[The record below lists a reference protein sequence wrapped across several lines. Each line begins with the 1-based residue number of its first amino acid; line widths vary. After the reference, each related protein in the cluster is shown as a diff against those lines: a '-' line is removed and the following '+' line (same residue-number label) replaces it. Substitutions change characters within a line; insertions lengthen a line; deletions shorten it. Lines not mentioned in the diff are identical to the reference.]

1 DYTILS
7 MQDKINIL
15 PLELRFII
23 FEQLNDQYK
32 QYSLG
37 RTCKMMF
44 KIYKK
49 VINDLTQYQ
58 CYILYNRKPI
68 RISFHY
74 IKYNRI
80 QLLIT
85 FDPRY
90 SRCERCKKTNMICDE
105 LESCIYCHL

>member
-1 DYTILS
+1 

-15 PLELRFII
+15 PLELRFMI
-23 FEQLNDQYK
+23 FEQLNDQYE

-37 RTCKMMF
+37 RTCKMIF

-58 CYILYNRKPI
+58 YYILYNRKPI
-68 RISFHY
+68 RISFLY
-74 IKYNRI
+74 IKVNRI
-80 QLLIT
+80 RSFVI

-90 SRCERCKKTNMICDE
+90 S
-105 LESCIYCHL
+105 